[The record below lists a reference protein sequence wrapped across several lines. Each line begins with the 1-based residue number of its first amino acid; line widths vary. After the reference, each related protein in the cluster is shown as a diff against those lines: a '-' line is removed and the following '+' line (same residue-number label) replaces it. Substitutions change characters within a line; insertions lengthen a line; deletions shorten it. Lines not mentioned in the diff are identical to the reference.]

1 MQVNQEKRLKKFSKE
16 MSLFKTHPNYNDIKE
31 LYINNVIKTIVS
43 AEKAINKIRITKKG
57 LVYKNSIGAQEK
69 VVKQTQQL
77 EQSAKD
83 KYFLKM
89 EKDLLALDKNKKE
102 SVTFTFADFKYIN
115 LDIKDF
121 IKKFIGLTNKINAN
135 KKLMVN
141 IDGQYYALNDE
152 TKKRFY
158 DYVKNYEVVD
168 VEAFTPSDAQYFTRL
183 IERKTMIVSIIKPK
197 AKYNKASGEFFK
209 YLNKTDI
216 DLSEYQIYNKEQFN
230 VVEHSDC
237 CLHYA
242 LEKSGLSNEKLSTIK
257 VLIKNRNIPLSDI
270 EKICKSIKVCISVKK
285 LSGDRNK
292 TFIYGKEYTEKYE
305 LGLIE
310 EHYFTLKSTLYT
322 SYSINNYW
330 TIKDIK
336 NFGNIINDKMERK
349 NNRFIDSFDLIT
361 IFINKKNEY
370 LETMTLDNCNIANT
384 QFYDKISD
392 DILNLEY
399 DEELFCQTVVK
410 DKKEIKSKFT
420 QTIYFDF
427 ETYKNDNNQHI
438 PYLLCAQF
446 VSTIFKN
453 KTYIKTYFGIDCGLQ
468 MLKDINQHSILIAH
482 NVSYDYRFIIDY
494 LFDVNEISRGSKL
507 IGCNAKFCRLMGDTY
522 DIKIKD
528 SYHLIGQP
536 LRNFSKIFNLD
547 VKKEVMP
554 YDLYNEQNINNKWV
568 NLDECLKF
576 VKDNDKNDFINNV
589 KQWDLLNIE
598 NEVDIITYSKK
609 YCELD
614 VIVLSQGYKIFST
627 WMNEHFKI
635 DCDECLTIAS
645 LAHKYLLNTGCYND
659 VYELG
664 GVPQTFIQGCVVG
677 GRTMTNNNEMQTFNL
692 DNDSSKKMQDFD
704 AVSLYPSA
712 MKRMKGFLKGKPKVL
727 KNLTYQFLKQQDG
740 YFVEIKIKS
749 VGVKRDF
756 SLMSYKNEEGI
767 RMFSNDMINKIIK
780 VDKCTLEDLI
790 EFQQIDFDIVRGY
803 YFNQGYNNKINDVI
817 QYIFSKRLE
826 LKKVKNPAELT
837 YKLIM
842 NNAYGKSIMK
852 PIENEIKLFTDKNEF
867 DVYIDRNYNWI
878 SSFNTFGIR
887 DNKYRVK
894 VIKKLNDHFNICQVG
909 VEILSMSKRI
919 MNEVMAL
926 SEDNNL
932 KIYYQD
938 TDSMHLEEKDI
949 DILQQKFNE
958 KYNRELIGKGM
969 GQFHSDFDL
978 KGVEEAH
985 ASRSI
990 FLGKKS
996 YIDELKGVDS
1006 EGKVKTG
1013 YHIRMK
1019 GIPNSCIEYTSKLLG
1034 LNNPFELY
1042 EKLMNG
1048 EQVSFD
1054 LTEGGKKANFEFTKD
1069 YKIITK
1075 TDFTRNIKF

>member
-1 MQVNQEKRLKKFSKE
+1 MQVNQEKRVKKFNKE
-16 MSLFKTHPNYNDIKE
+16 MSLYKTHPNYNDIKE
-31 LYINNVIKTIVS
+31 LYVNNVIKSIVS
-43 AEKAINKIRITKKG
+43 AEKTINKIKITKKG
-57 LVYKNSIGAQEK
+57 DVYKTSINAQQK
-69 VVKQTQQL
+69 VIKQKQQL

-89 EKDLLALDKNKKE
+89 EKDLLALDKGKKQ
-102 SVTFTFADFKYIN
+102 SVLFTFADFKYID

-121 IKKFIGLTNKINAN
+121 VKKFIYLTNKINRD
-135 KKLMVN
+135 KKLMIN
-141 IDGQYYALNDE
+141 IDGQYYVLNDE

-158 DYVKNYEVVD
+158 DYVKNYEVTD
-168 VEAFTPSDAQYFTRL
+168 VEAFSPSDAQYFTRL
-183 IERKTMIVSIIKPK
+183 IERKSMEVTIFKPK
-197 AKYNKASGEFFK
+197 AKYNKASGEFFR

-216 DLSEYQIYNKEQFN
+216 DLSEYQIYTKEQFN
-230 VVEHSDC
+230 NIIHDKC
-237 CLHYA
+237 CLYYA
-242 LEKSGLSNEKLSTIK
+242 LKQLGIDEKKLSTLKI
-257 VLIKNRNIPLSDI
+257 LIKNRNIPLTDI
-270 EKICKSIKVCISVKK
+270 QKICDSIKICITVKK

-292 TFIYGKEYTEKYE
+292 VFIYGKDYDEKYE

-310 EHYFTLKSTLYT
+310 EHYFVNNKTNYT
-322 SYSINNYW
+322 TYSILNYW
-330 TIKDIK
+330 KLKDIK
-336 NFGNIINDKMERK
+336 NFNTIINDKNERK
-349 NNRFIDSFDLIT
+349 KRFIDSFDLIS
-361 IFINKKNEY
+361 ILVGENKNKY
-370 LETMTLDNCNIANT
+370 LEEMTLDNCNIANT
-384 QFYDKISD
+384 QFYDKINDTIHS
-392 DILNLEY
+392 LEY
-399 DEELFCQTVVK
+399 DEDEFTHPII
-410 DKKEIKSKFT
+410 KKENKKQKYT
-420 QTIYFDF
+420 QFIYFDF
-427 ETYKNDNNQHI
+427 ETYKNNENIHT

-446 VSTIFKN
+446 VNEERTKIKN
-453 KTYIKTYFGIDCGLQ
+453 YFGSDCGKKFLQ
-468 MLKDINQHSILIAH
+468 DIKEDSLLIAH

-494 LFDVNEISRGSKL
+494 LFNVNEISRGSKL
-507 IGCNAKFCRLMGDTY
+507 IGCSANISNNNHIY
-522 DIKIKD
+522 DIQIKD

-568 NLDECLKF
+568 NIDECLKF
-576 VKDNDKNDFINNV
+576 VKDNEKIDFINNV
-589 KQWDLLNIE
+589 KQWDLLNAD

-614 VIVLSQGYKIFST
+614 VIVLSQGYNIFKK
-627 WMNEHFKI
+627 WMNVHFKI
-635 DCDECLTIAS
+635 NCDDCLTIAS
-645 LAHKYLLNTGCYND
+645 LAHKYLIQTGCYND

-664 GVPQTFIQGCVVG
+664 GVPQSFIQGCVVG

-692 DNDSSKKMQDFD
+692 ENDVNKKMQDFD

-727 KNLTYQFLKQQDG
+727 KNLTYDFLKQQDG

-749 VGVKRDF
+749 IGVKRDF
-756 SLMSYKNEEGI
+756 SLMSYKNDEGI

-790 EFQQIDFDIVRGY
+790 EFQQIDFDIIRGY
-803 YFNQGYNNKINDVI
+803 FFNNGYNNKINKVI
-817 QYIFSKRLE
+817 EYIFSKRLE
-826 LKKVKNPAELT
+826 LKKQKNPAELT

-852 PIENEIKLFTDKNEF
+852 PIENEIKLFTNKNEF
-867 DVYIDRNYNWI
+867 EVYIDRNYNWI
-878 SSFNTFGIR
+878 SSFNTFGQS

-919 MNEVMAL
+919 MNEVMCLA
-926 SEDNNL
+926 EDNKL

-938 TDSMHLEEKDI
+938 TDSMHIEEQDI
-949 DILQQKFNE
+949 EILQQKFNE
-958 KYNRELIGKGM
+958 KYQRELIGKNM

-978 KGVEEAH
+978 KGADDVY

-996 YIDELKGVDS
+996 YIDELKGIDKD
-1006 EGKVKTG
+1006 GNIKIG

-1019 GIPNSCIEYTSKLLG
+1019 GIPNSCIEYTSKKLG

-1042 EKLMNG
+1042 QKMLNG
-1048 EQVSFD
+1048 DEISFD
-1054 LTEGGKKANFEFTKD
+1054 LTEGGKKANFEFTKN
-1069 YKIITK
+1069 YQIKTK
-1075 TDFTRNIKF
+1075 TEFNRTIKF

>member
-1 MQVNQEKRLKKFSKE
+1 MQVNQEKRTKKFNKE
-16 MSLFKTHPNYNDIKE
+16 MFLYKTHPNYDDIKE
-31 LYINNVIKTIVS
+31 LYINNVIKTIIS
-43 AEKAINKIRITKKG
+43 AQKAINKIRITKKG
-57 LVYKNSIGAQEK
+57 KVFKTSIKAQEK
-69 VVKQTQQL
+69 IVKEKQDF
-77 EQSAKD
+77 EKSVKD

-89 EKDLLALDKNKKE
+89 EKDLLLLDKNKKE
-102 SVTFTFADFKYIN
+102 FITFTFADFKYIN

-121 IKKFIGLTNKINAN
+121 VKKFIGLTNKINAN

-141 IDGQYYALNDE
+141 IDGQYYVLNDE

-158 DYVKNYEVVD
+158 DYVKNYEVID
-168 VEAFTPSDAQYFTRL
+168 VQVNGSDEEYFSML
-183 IERKTMIVSIIKPK
+183 MKRKNMTVSIIKSK
-197 AKYNKASGEFFK
+197 SKYNKSSGEFFK

-216 DLSEYQIYNKEQFN
+216 DLSVYQIYNKEQFN
-230 VVEHSDC
+230 KVNHNEC

-242 LEKSGLSNEKLSTIK
+242 LQKIGLSDEKLNSLK
-257 VLIKNRNIPLSDI
+257 VLIKNRNIPMSDI
-270 EKICKSIKVCISVKK
+270 EKICDLIKISITIKK

-292 TFIYGKEYTEKYE
+292 TFIYGKKYTEKYN

-310 EHYFTLKSTLYT
+310 DHYFAINKTMYT
-322 SYSINNYW
+322 KYSINNYW
-330 TIKDIK
+330 KVKDIK
-336 NFGNIINDKMERK
+336 NFGTIINDKLEREK
-349 NNRFIDSFDLIT
+349 KFIDSFDLIT
-361 IFINKKNEY
+361 LFINKKEDY
-370 LETMTLDNCNIANT
+370 LENMTLDNCNIANT
-384 QFYDKISD
+384 QFYDKID
-392 DILNLEY
+392 NNITNLEY
-399 DEELFCQTVVK
+399 DEEEFTQPVVK
-410 DKKEIKSKFT
+410 EEKIKKEKYK
-420 QTIYFDF
+420 QTIFFDV
-427 ETYKNDNNQHI
+427 ETYRNENDEHI
-438 PYLLCAQF
+438 PYLLCALINNN
-446 VSTIFKN
+446 V
-453 KTYIKTYFGIDCGLQ
+453 KTYYGPECGKLF
-468 MLKDINQHSILIAH
+468 LKDIKENSLLIAH

-494 LFDVNEISRGSKL
+494 LFNVNEISRGSKL
-507 IGCNAKFCRLMGDTY
+507 IGCNACIYNDNKT
-522 DIKIKD
+522 IEIQIKD
-528 SYHLIGQP
+528 SYHLIGQA
-536 LRNFSKIFNLD
+536 LRNFSKIFNLE

-554 YDLYNEQNINNKWV
+554 YDLYNELNINNKWV
-568 NLDECLKF
+568 KLDECLKF
-576 VKDNDKNDFINNV
+576 VKDNEKNDFINNV

-664 GVPQTFIQGCVVG
+664 GVPQKFIQGCVVG

-692 DNDSSKKMQDFD
+692 ENDSKKKAQDFD
-704 AVSLYPSA
+704 ATSLYPSA

-727 KNLTYQFLKQQDG
+727 KTLTYDFLKQQDG
-740 YFVEIKIKS
+740 YFIEIKIKS
-749 VGVKRDF
+749 VGINRNF
-756 SLMSYKNEEGI
+756 SLMSYKTEEGI

-790 EFQQIDFDIVRGY
+790 EFQQIEFDVIRGY
-803 YFNQGYNNKINDVI
+803 YFNEGYNNKINEVI

-852 PIENEIKLFTDKNEF
+852 PIENEIKLFTKKDEF
-867 DVYIDRNYNWI
+867 EVYIDRNYNWI
-878 SSFNTFGIR
+878 SSFNTFGIK

-894 VIKKLNDHFNICQVG
+894 VIKRLNDHFNICQVG

-919 MNEVMAL
+919 MNEVMNLA
-926 SEDNNL
+926 EDNNL

-938 TDSMHLEEKDI
+938 TDSMHIEEQDI
-949 DILQQKFNE
+949 EILQRKFNE

-978 KGVEEAH
+978 KGCDDVY
-985 ASRSI
+985 ASRCI

-996 YIDELKGVDS
+996 YIDELKGIDS

-1019 GIPNSCIEYTSKLLG
+1019 GIPNSCIEYTTKILG

-1042 EKLMNG
+1042 QKLMIG

-1054 LTEGGKKANFEFTKD
+1054 LTEGGKKANFDFTKD
-1069 YKIITK
+1069 YKIKTK
-1075 TDFTRNIKF
+1075 TQFNRNIKF